1 MKVLGLHK
9 DPWHN
14 SGASVICKEGN
25 RIEFINLSE
34 ERCNREK
41 DSRKFPL
48 LSTEACM
55 KEAGIEDYSEFD
67 LVVLDY
73 LINGNDFKKDYFNTI
88 CSQSNFL
95 DNVSPSR
102 IHIINHHLAHAYN
115 VFYSSGFQ
123 KSAVL
128 IVDGRGSD
136 KETQSLYIA
145 DKKEGINLLEKTSTI
160 GIGLLY
166 AAITHKI
173 GFGLLQEGKTM
184 GLAPYGAKVKK
195 KFFEFPQLYNGIV
208 TDYSSVCI
216 EDSYEMS
223 VNHPPIETFE
233 DKARAA
239 FEVQQ
244 ECESAMIH
252 LATYAKERTGVDSL
266 CISGGVGLNSV
277 ANYKILQSRIFK
289 DVFINPAASDT
300 GISLGAALYG
310 FHNVLKQDSDYSGIS
325 PYLGPSYTDQEIR
338 TAIKKFNGFSLIE
351 ADAFS
356 SAAEMISQNKI
367 LGFFHGRSEM
377 GPRALG
383 NRSIIMSPLIAE
395 NKDVLNARVKFRE
408 AFRPFAPATLAE
420 YAHEYFLIDRE
431 SPYMLFVPLVKEDK
445 INKIPAVTHVDG
457 TGRLQ
462 TVTREFNGKF
472 YDIIKSFYEKTGV
485 PVLLNT
491 SFNVA
496 GEPIVETPEEA
507 IKCFLG
513 TDIDALLIEDYLL
526 VKNKK
531 S

>member
-14 SGASVICKEGN
+14 SGASIVHLKKN
-25 RIEFINLSE
+25 KTEFANLSE

-41 DSRKFPL
+41 DSRKFPI
-48 LSTEACM
+48 LSTWACM
-55 KEAGIEDYSEFD
+55 KEAGINNFDEFD

-73 LINGNDFKKDYFNTI
+73 IVNGTDFRKDHFKTP
-88 CSQSNFL
+88 CTQDNFL
-95 DNVSPSR
+95 KDIDPTK

-115 VFYSSGFQ
+115 VFYSSGY
-123 KSAVL
+123 KRSAIL

-136 KETQSLYIA
+136 KETQSLFLA
-145 DKKEGINLLEKTSTI
+145 DINEGIELIDKTSVI

-166 AAITHKI
+166 AAVTQKI

-184 GLAPYGAKVKK
+184 GLAPYGADVKK
-195 KFFEFPQLYNGIV
+195 KIFEFPQIYNGII

-216 EDSYEMS
+216 EDSYEMNIEHS
-223 VNHPPIETFE
+223 PIEDFN
-233 DKARAA
+233 DKARGA

-244 ECESAMIH
+244 ECESAMLH
-252 LATYAKERTGVDSL
+252 LAQYAKEKTGADCL

-277 ANYKILQSRIFK
+277 ANYKILQSKIFK
-289 DVFINPAASDT
+289 NVFINPAASDT

-310 FHNVLKQDSDYSGIS
+310 YHHILKQRTDYAGIS
-325 PYLGPSYTDQEIR
+325 PYLGTTYTDQEIKN
-338 TAIKKFNGFSLIE
+338 AINKFSGYKLIE
-351 ADAFS
+351 KDAFKT
-356 SAAEMISQNKI
+356 AAEMISQNKI

-383 NRSIIMSPLIAE
+383 NRSIIMSPLKAE

-408 AFRPFAPATLAE
+408 AFRPFAPSILAE
-420 YAHEYFLIDRE
+420 FAKDYFEIGRE
-431 SPYMLFVPLVKEDK
+431 SPYMLFVPVVKKDK
-445 INKIPAVTHVDG
+445 LKIIPAVTHVDG

-462 TVTREFNGKF
+462 TVTRDFNGKF
-472 YDIIKSFYEKTGV
+472 YDIIKSFYDKTGV

-496 GEPIVETPEEA
+496 GEPIVESPEDA
-507 IKCFLG
+507 VKCFLS
-513 TDIDALLIEDYLL
+513 TDIDALLMEDYLL
-526 VKNKK
+526 VKKGK
-531 S
+531 